1 MEKFRLSEKTR
12 KFDLIFQLDLT
23 FTLSNVKSK
32 WKIKSNFL
40 RKPDLYDLE
49 IKKEYLLYYANHH
62 LSYGLETIA
71 PTKSSQSTTVLLPSP
86 WQFFSLWGS
95 LKNYVK
101 KKGGAGGPQ
110 TCIYLSTLMFN
121 MLT

>member
-1 MEKFRLSEKTR
+1 MV
-12 KFDLIFQLDLT
+12 
-23 FTLSNVKSK
+23 NGM
-32 WKIKSNFL
+32 FL
-40 RKPDLYDLE
+40 KLQKG
-49 IKKEYLLYYANHH
+49 IYYNANHH